1 MYVLQSTAQCC
12 VAARVQMTAM
22 GKIVA
27 GVCAVAGISF
37 FALPAV
43 RIALPY
49 PGPHR
54 TGSEGTDR
62 DGTGAAAISFLSHY
76 IAVYNTIDTRNRRC

>member
-1 MYVLQSTAQCC
+1 MRCDA
-12 VAARVQMTAM
+12 VQMTAL

-43 RIALPY
+43 RLL
-49 PGPHR
+49 
-54 TGSEGTDR
+54 
-62 DGTGAAAISFLSHY
+62 LSRP
-76 IAVYNTIDTRNRRC
+76 APPAPQA